1 MTSIMFD
8 TVGSLSEVATTLV
21 VEELWLLFVLGAL
34 VCLQLFIRI
43 ILQTHQVKAHPP
55 LAALH
60 SPKILQ

>member
-1 MTSIMFD
+1 MAAIPLDQFLMTEH
-8 TVGSLSEVATTLV
+8 TLSFHV
-21 VEELWLLFVLGAL
+21 VV
-34 VCLQLFIRI
+34 I